1 MKTAKVS
8 KEESEK
14 IQEKDIITIDMGCKI
29 DGYCSDM
36 TRTFFVGE
44 IPEEMKKVYNYL
56 RKKDFNVFYYPKVDD
71 VDPEILKNKSVYLKA
86 SNGVGL
92 SKLIPKK
99 EA

>member
-1 MKTAKVS
+1 MNIAKYIF
-8 KEESEK
+8 KNNLNFNE
-14 IQEKDIITIDMGCKI
+14 IHL
-29 DGYCSDM
+29 
-36 TRTFFVGE
+36 VGK
-44 IPEEMKKVYNYL
+44 EMKKVYNYL